1 MQIFRSLLFVL
12 AWPRVRACVR
22 TGLLL
27 AALAIAGVATQS
39 ATAAPGIYDP
49 GFGTGGVVT
58 RNIGP
63 GYDLA
68 RAVALQPDG
77 KIVVVGSCG
86 KTAGSG
92 SARDWC
98 ITRLNASG
106 SIDNGFATNGLVQL
120 TAATDQYPSGVAV
133 AADGNIIVTGTC
145 EAKFCAYRISSSGG
159 VYTNFGDLNPS
170 GGRALFGPSGLM
182 LEARTMLLQP
192 DGRIIVGGA
201 CYNGASLESV
211 CIGRFNAN
219 GSIDTTFGPTAG
231 AGVQFGFFSGQIYR
245 LGGLALQ
252 SDGQIVYAG
261 SLNPGGQ
268 FYFTRGRFNSNG
280 TFDGGFMTSVI
291 APPGS
296 SNSLATSVAIQADG
310 KVLLGGFCTVSSTQR
325 FCVVRV
331 LGSDGSIDTTYGS
344 NGIYIAPIG
353 VLGGGAGESVVV
365 QPDGKAILS
374 GTWSGNFSAIRLNED
389 GSLDTT
395 WAGTGYTYGS
405 LNGGDRLYAS
415 ALQRDGK
422 LLWIGQCTLAS
433 TDPAFCVQRVDSG
446 PLGAGACSLDVDDDG
461 RVLGTADMLIL
472 SRVQRGVAGAAII
485 GGLTFSSAATRNTW
499 PLIRQFLIAQCGLTV
514 KD

>member
-1 MQIFRSLLFVL
+1 MQIFRSLLYVVSL
-12 AWPRVRACVR
+12 ARMRAAV
-22 TGLLL
+22 LL
-27 AALAIAGVATQS
+27 ATVAIAGAATQP

-49 GFGTGGVVT
+49 GFGIGGIVT

-68 RAVALQPDG
+68 RAVAVQPDG

-86 KTAGSG
+86 KAAGSG

-98 ITRLNASG
+98 ITRFNASG
-106 SIDNGFATNGLVQL
+106 SIDTGFATNGLVQL
-120 TAATDQYPSGVAV
+120 TAATDQYPSGVAI
-133 AADGNIIVTGTC
+133 AADGNIVVTGTC
-145 EAKFCAYRISSSGG
+145 EAKFCAYRLSSSGG

-219 GSIDTTFGPTAG
+219 GSVDTTFGTTPG

-252 SDGQIVYAG
+252 SDGQIVYGG
-261 SLNPGGQ
+261 SLNVAGQ
-268 FYFTRGRFNSNG
+268 FYFVRGRITSIG
-280 TFDGGFMTSVI
+280 TTGSFLTSII

-296 SNSLATSVAIQADG
+296 TNSLATSVALQADG
-310 KVLLGGFCTVSSTQR
+310 KVLLGGFCTISSTQR

-331 LGSDGSIDTTYGS
+331 LGGDGSVDTTYGS
-344 NGIYIAPIG
+344 NGFYIAPLT
-353 VLGGGAGESVVV
+353 VLGGGAGESIVM
-365 QPDGKAILS
+365 QPDGKSILS

-395 WAGTGYTYGS
+395 WAGTGFTYGA

-422 LLWIGQCTLAS
+422 LLWVGQCTLSGA
-433 TDPAFCVQRVDSG
+433 DPAFCVQRVDGG
-446 PLGAGACSLDVDDDG
+446 PFAASACSLDLDDDG
-461 RVLGTADMLIL
+461 RVLGTTDMLIL

-485 GGLTFSSAATRNTW
+485 GGITFSSSATRNTW
-499 PLIRQFLIAQCGLTV
+499 PLIRQYLIAQCGLTV

>member
-1 MQIFRSLLFVL
+1 MQIFCSLLFVRAL
-12 AWPRVRACVR
+12 ARLRASV
-22 TGLLL
+22 LL
-27 AALAIAGVATQS
+27 AALAIAGAATQP
-39 ATAAPGIYDP
+39 ATAAPGDHDP
-49 GFGTGGVVT
+49 GFGIGGFVS
-58 RNIGP
+58 RDIGP

-68 RAVALQPDG
+68 RAVAVQPDG

-98 ITRLNASG
+98 ITRFNPSG
-106 SIDNGFATNGLVQL
+106 SIDNGFGTSGLVQL
-120 TAATDQYPSGVAV
+120 SAATDQYPSGVAV
-133 AADGNIIVTGTC
+133 AADGNIVVTGTC
-145 EAKFCAYRISSSGG
+145 EAKFCAYRLSSSGG

-201 CYNGASLESV
+201 CFNGASIESI

-219 GSIDTTFGPTAG
+219 GSVDTTFGPTAG

-261 SLNPGGQ
+261 SLNPSSQ
-268 FYFTRGRFNSNG
+268 FSFVRGRMNSNG
-280 TFDGGFMTSVI
+280 TFNGGFATSLI

-296 SNSLATSVAIQADG
+296 TNSLATSVALQADG
-310 KVLLGGFCTVSSTQR
+310 KVVLGGYCTVSSSLR
-325 FCVVRV
+325 FCVARV
-331 LGSDGSIDTTYGS
+331 SGSDGSIDTTYGS
-344 NGIYIAPIG
+344 NGFYIAPLT
-353 VLGGGAGESVVV
+353 VLGGGAGESIVV

-374 GTWSGNFSAIRLNED
+374 GTWSGNFSAIRVNED

-395 WAGTGYTYGS
+395 WAGTGYTYGA
-405 LNGGDRLYAS
+405 LGGADRLYAS

-422 LLWIGQCTLAS
+422 LLWIGQCTLSGA
-433 TDPAFCVQRVDSG
+433 DPAFCLQRVDGG
-446 PLGAGACSLDVDDDG
+446 PFGASACSLDVDDDG
-461 RVLGTADMLIL
+461 RVLGTTDMLIL

-485 GGLTFSSAATRNTW
+485 GGITFSSAATRNTW
-499 PLIRQFLIAQCGLTV
+499 PLIRQYLITQCGLAV